1 MKIKRKILLS
11 VAISLVISLIIVSVV
26 FFVHWHIANE
36 INLRR
41 NYHDIRGKIYA
52 LNLLIAKWPDQPNPS
67 RIRQIRHTQNSVENL
82 LQSTR
87 GFDVFNVRE
96 EALLRQ
102 IRMNTQDLGYSL
114 DKLIPITID
123 QTNPVEA
130 EKYRLLVSQLWIKAQ
145 FISDDTNRLIEISQ
159 SQMADTQKK
168 GTILTLALLT
178 AMVLTNA
185 AISFFSGRS
194 IARSREKLHGSRE
207 RLSLAIEGAKMGMWE
222 LDLTS
227 DHIVVSERFA
237 EIFGVE
243 TPGERGNISD
253 WLELIV
259 EEDRV
264 RIQNNIDNPKGD
276 FYRFEFRLHRANDGM
291 RRWVISE
298 GRLQRNR
305 QGNPVRMIGVVRDIT
320 EQKQAEEALWTLNET
335 LEQQVVD
342 RTRLAEARAKQI
354 QALAVELIQAEEG
367 ERHRIAHLLHEDLQQ
382 ILASARFQI
391 QTALQTRAYEK
402 ILGTVDTLLME
413 CIEKSRRLSYELSP
427 PIMNQFELAEA
438 LKWLGRQM
446 EKRFGMQVIV
456 KGELKQAVD
465 SSLKTF
471 LFRAVQELLFNVAKH
486 SGIKAAEVD
495 FSGSDTHIIIKVSD
509 HGRGFNPEIL
519 ESSTIDTGLG
529 LLSIRERSNYIGGSL
544 KIESRPGQ
552 GSQITLTIPLGDS
565 Q

>member
-1 MKIKRKILLS
+1 MKIKKKILLS
-11 VAISLVISLIIVSVV
+11 VSISLVVSTILVFVV
-26 FFVHWHIANE
+26 FYVHWHIANE
-36 INLRR
+36 INLRA

-52 LNLLIAKWPDQPNPS
+52 LNLLIAKWPDQPDPG
-67 RIRQIRHTQNSVENL
+67 RIRQIRNTQNSLKNL
-82 LQSTR
+82 LEFTKR
-87 GFDVFNVRE
+87 LNFFDARE
-96 EALLRQ
+96 QALLRQ
-102 IRMNTQDLGYSL
+102 IRINTQDLGYFL
-114 DKLIPITID
+114 EKLIPTSLG
-123 QTNPVEA
+123 QGNPMEP

-145 FISDDTNRLIEISQ
+145 FISDDTNRLIEMSQ
-159 SQMADTQKK
+159 SQMAGTQKK
-168 GTILTLALLT
+168 TTIWTLALL
-178 AMVLTNA
+178 AALVLTNA

-227 DHIVVSERFA
+227 DHISVSERFA

-243 TPGERGNISD
+243 TPGERVHISD
-253 WLELIV
+253 WLELIL

-264 RIQNNIDNPKGD
+264 KIQNIIDNPGGD
-276 FYRFEFRLHRANDGM
+276 FYRFEFRLNRANDGM
-291 RRWVISE
+291 LRWAISE

-305 QGNPVRMIGVVRDIT
+305 QGHAVKMIGVILDMT
-320 EQKQAEEALWTLNET
+320 EQKQAEEVLRNLNET
-335 LEQQVVD
+335 LEQQVAD

-354 QALAVELIQAEEG
+354 QALAVELIQVEER
-367 ERHRIAHLLHEDLQQ
+367 ERHRIGQLLHEDLQQ

-402 ILGTVDTLLME
+402 ILGTVDTLLGE
-413 CIEKSRRLSYELSP
+413 CIEKSRGLSYELSP

-456 KGELKQAVD
+456 KTHAEHPVD

-471 LFRAVQELLFNVAKH
+471 LFRAVQELLFNVARH
-486 SGIKAAEVD
+486 SGVKAANVD
-495 FSGSDTHIIIKVSD
+495 FSCSDTQIIIEVSD
-509 HGRGFNPEIL
+509 QGKGLNPEIL

-529 LLSIRERSNYIGGSL
+529 LLSIRERASYIGGSL
-544 KIESRPGQ
+544 KIESRRSQ
-552 GSQITLTIPLGDS
+552 GSHITLRIPRGDS
-565 Q
+565 A